1 MPSELSP
8 VRLVHVLD
16 ILFDL
21 LVPLC
26 LCDSLLQLH
35 RVVVNVL
42 GIRPVSVVYVYDTVI
57 FEGA

>member
-21 LVPLC
+21 IVPLC

-35 RVVVNVL
+35 RVVVNVF

>member
-21 LVPLC
+21 FVPLC
-26 LCDSLLQLH
+26 LCHSFLQLH